1 MFNAELVRLRIEMA
15 KLLSRQLSRAKDF
28 KETRGKRLSIPPESE
43 FNAELVRLRIEM
55 AKLLSRQLSRAKDFK
70 ETRGK
75 RLSIPPESEITSNRK
90 PGSQRFIETGL

>member
-1 MFNAELVRLRIEMA
+1 V
-15 KLLSRQLSRAKDF
+15 
-28 KETRGKRLSIPPESE
+28 

-90 PGSQRFIETGL
+90 PGSQRFTKTGL